1 MISKAMAQVAGSGV
15 GIDDDGR
22 LYFPDGL
29 DPSRVHRFI
38 ELVMATGYANPKA
51 ALRALFERVGVPS
64 AAIEAFGEVLSD
76 EGTLML
82 SAIGRHPLQ
91 LGGALPSVRE
101 IPVHFRRFLVEGLG
115 LANESDAT
123 LEQAVVSTRLQA
135 AAAMGCEAS
144 WDEILARPEEVR
156 ELAREWRE
164 SGTTDS

>member
-1 MISKAMAQVAGSGV
+1 MSSIASRLISKAMAQVAGSGV

-64 AAIEAFGEVLSD
+64 AAVEAFGEVLSD

-91 LGGALPSVRE
+91 LGD
-101 IPVHFRRFLVEGLG
+101 
-115 LANESDAT
+115 ESDAT
-123 LEQAVVSTRLQA
+123 PEQAVVSTRLQA
-135 AAAMGCEAS
+135 AEAMGCEAS
-144 WDEILARPEEVR
+144 WDEILARPEEVG

-164 SGTTDS
+164 SGATDS